1 MSTPVPRILLPTFL
15 AAALVPG
22 SSASAPDLASP
33 EGVGVSAVRLERA
46 GAILKKAIDDGIAG
60 SAVGLVARDGKVVFH
75 QAYGEMEPGVPMTR
89 DAIARMASIGKT
101 ITAVA
106 VLILYEE
113 GRLRLS
119 DPVSRFIPEFS
130 EVRVAGPGPQADA
143 AALVAPARSVTIH
156 DLLTHQAGL
165 APDGE
170 ALDRL
175 WESAQTVDEFA
186 RRIAAI
192 PLRFQPGV
200 RFEYGPSYE
209 ALAAVVERASGLSF
223 SDFLQQRILSPLH
236 MVDTHFFVP
245 EKKRDRLAGVY
256 KKDSSGQLSLFRR
269 RGQEEVPTK
278 FTSGGGGLRGTVR
291 DYYRF
296 AQMLLNEG
304 EHGVRLLSPKTVQLM
319 TTDHMPVSGA
329 GGDYGWGLGV
339 SVRLKVLDGI
349 GSVGSYGWNG
359 GTGTLYLVD
368 PLERLVV
375 VVFVP
380 SQPRTPGIWGQSD
393 VRNDFVTAVYQAIVT
408 SHQPPGGATR

>member
-1 MSTPVPRILLPTFL
+1 MPAFL
-15 AAALVPG
+15 VAFLFIGGPATAQE
-22 SSASAPDLASP
+22 LARP

-46 GAILKKAIDDGIAG
+46 GAILKRAIDDGVAG
-60 SAVGLVARDGKVVFH
+60 SAVGLVARDGQVVFH

-89 DAIARMASIGKT
+89 NAISRMASIGKT

-130 EVRVAGPGPQADA
+130 EVRVAGPGTGG
-143 AALVAPARSVTIH
+143 AALVAPARPVTIH

-186 RRIAAI
+186 RRIAAM
-192 PLRFQPGV
+192 PLRFQPGA
-200 RFEYGPSYE
+200 RFEYGPAYE
-209 ALAAVVERASGLSF
+209 PLAAVVERASGLSF
-223 SDFLQQRILSPLH
+223 SAFLQQRILSPLH
-236 MVDTHFFVP
+236 MVDTCFFVP
-245 EKKRDRLAGVY
+245 EEKRDRLAGMY
-256 KKDSSGQLSLFRR
+256 QKDSSGRLSLFRR
-269 RGQEEVPTK
+269 RGQEEAPTQ

-304 EHGVRLLSPKTVQLM
+304 ELDGVRLLSPKTVQLM
-319 TTDHMPVSGA
+319 TTDHTTGSGA
-329 GGDYGWGLGV
+329 GDDYGWGLGT
-339 SVRLKVLDGI
+339 SVRVKVRDGI

-380 SQPRTPGIWGQSD
+380 SQPRTAGIWGQSD

-408 SHQPPGGATR
+408 SHQSPRGTTR